1 MKKEILKERITK
13 VVSSKKNITIG
24 VLSIVLIGTM
34 AHDISLS
41 GQLKENKKQVTQ
53 LEETIEENKSTI
65 DRLEKENTN
74 LSEEIEK
81 NIIEEKIN
89 NIVKELQNY
98 EDKVSYE
105 VNKNSDETIIS
116 AKVEYDS
123 EKNAIVIKCTTKFL
137 NYEDKDA
144 LTVLRYNEKA
154 FGACIESLETDYDY
168 AKSILKQQS
177 IDDVEVI
184 VEQYVGEYK
193 AFTYTKNINGAKIDF

>member
-1 MKKEILKERITK
+1 MKKEMLKEKIVK

-24 VLSIVLIGTM
+24 ILSVVLIGTM
-34 AHDISLS
+34 AHDVNLN

-89 NIVKELQNY
+89 NVVKELQNY

-105 VNKNSDETIIS
+105 VNKNSDKAIVS

-144 LTVLRYNEKA
+144 LRVLLHNEKVL
-154 FGACIESLETDYDY
+154 GGCIENSETDYDY

-193 AFTYTKNINGAKIDF
+193 AFTYTKDINGSNIKF